1 VRGGMGV
8 VGKPRMRMREWRR
21 VRNLKEDGE
30 FISNELLGEAF
41 LFMYY
46 NLMI

>member
-1 VRGGMGV
+1 
-8 VGKPRMRMREWRR
+8 MREWKR
-21 VRNLKEDGE
+21 VRDLKEDGE
-30 FISNELLGEAF
+30 FISNELLRKAI